1 MALRFGWLSRVIV
14 VSALL
19 VGRDSEARK
28 VGGPTGRPPVLQ
40 TSSWQTHIDA
50 TYGFAIGYPNDCV
63 ILKEGK
69 LPTPT
74 QLPAVQRVRFQ
85 QKEIAAGQFA
95 DLEPP
100 RFTIHV
106 FKRSSGRSLRDWL
119 DSSGLLPLGSEI
131 SAVRLK
137 GAGKGFRVGL
147 RQQLAPNEFVYFA
160 TEKYVYGLIPLG
172 PESGKMLASFRL
184 IKTP

>member
-19 VGRDSEARK
+19 VGCDSEARK
-28 VGGPTGRPPVLQ
+28 IGGPTGQSSVLQ

-50 TYGFAIGYPNDCV
+50 TYGFAIGYSNDCV

-69 LPTPT
+69 LTPT
-74 QLPAVQRVRFQ
+74 QLPVVQRARFQ

-100 RFTIHV
+100 RFTINV

-119 DSSGLLPLGSEI
+119 DSFGLLPLGSEI
-131 SAVRLK
+131 SAVQLK
-137 GAGKGFRVGL
+137 GAGKGLKVAL